1 MILLQHINLIPQRKY
16 PNLGEKN
23 LKVLAAPEQVLP
35 NCLSQSKSKIIETTS
50 LKSVVV
56 ASEDFI
62 YSKLSTYKELDNISR
77 KDKKRNK
84 KLNKRITQRS
94 DIKFDISIPES
105 GLVITLQEKEE
116 AQKLQKSVKRVIG
129 PSLVH

>member
-1 MILLQHINLIPQRKY
+1 MSKISLSLFILLLLTSCTTSKFDFTTAYKFNTTRKY

-105 GLVITLQEKEE
+105 GLVITL
-116 AQKLQKSVKRVIG
+116 
-129 PSLVH
+129 

>member
-1 MILLQHINLIPQRKY
+1 MTS
-16 PNLGEKN
+16 
-23 LKVLAAPEQVLP
+23 PEQVLP
-35 NCLSQSKSKIIETTS
+35 NRLSQSKSKIIESAS

-105 GLVITLQEKEE
+105 GLVITL
-116 AQKLQKSVKRVIG
+116 
-129 PSLVH
+129 